1 MKKVVLKVFIAFMNL
16 CYRII
21 RVFVKPRH
29 QVTLVSRQSDRES
42 IDFCLLREAL
52 QRKDPA
58 LRVAVLPK
66 MLKKEHAVR
75 YFFHMFRQM
84 SAFAASRFVV
94 TDTYCILLSVLHH
107 RESLRKMQI
116 WHALAAVKKFGWQ
129 TVGRR
134 DGASETVAEVMQM
147 HRGYDWFACA
157 SRATA
162 AYFAE
167 GFGQD
172 PSKAVLLG
180 LPRIDYITQEDP
192 ERRNALRGAY
202 PQIQNGKKNIL
213 YVPTIRKHAAVDL
226 RPLIDAVDPAQY
238 NLIVKL
244 HPLDREA
251 AGTIE
256 EPHVILDCRFNS
268 YDWLEAAD
276 IVVSDYS
283 AFVLESTLR
292 EKPLYLYTYDL
303 EDYRRSTGI
312 NVEYEKEA
320 IGKYQFRDA
329 REMVKAFN
337 EPYDFGALLAFR
349 EKYIEVPLHGAA
361 DRMADFILEK
371 IREQE
376 KQD

>member
-1 MKKVVLKVFIAFMNL
+1 MKRAVLKVFIAFMNL
-16 CYRII
+16 CYRVI
-21 RVFVKPRH
+21 RLFVKPRH

-42 IDFCLLREAL
+42 IDFRLLREAL
-52 QRKDPA
+52 QRKDPE
-58 LRVAVLPK
+58 LVVVVLPK
-66 MLKKEHAVR
+66 MLKKERAVG

-84 SAFAASRFVV
+84 GAFARSRFVV

-116 WHALAAVKKFGWQ
+116 WHAIAAVKQFGWQ

-162 AYFAE
+162 AFFAE

-172 PSKAVLLG
+172 LSRAVLLG
-180 LPRIDYITQEDP
+180 LPRIDYITKEDP
-192 ERRNALRGAY
+192 ERLRALREAY
-202 PQIQNGKKNIL
+202 PQIQNGKKNVL
-213 YVPTIRKHAAVDL
+213 YVPTIRKHAAIDL
-226 RPLIDAVDPAQY
+226 WPLIDAVDPERY

-244 HPLDREA
+244 HPLDRAA
-251 AGTIE
+251 AGTIRE
-256 EPHVILDCRFNS
+256 SHVIMDSRFNS

-292 EKPLYLYTYDL
+292 ERPLYLYTYDL
-303 EDYRRSTGI
+303 EEYRRTTGI
-312 NVEYEKEA
+312 NMEYEKEA

-329 REMVKAFN
+329 GEMVKAFE
-337 EPYDFGALLAFR
+337 EPYDFRALRAFR

>member
-1 MKKVVLKVFIAFMNL
+1 MKRVVLKVFIAFMNL
-16 CYRII
+16 CYRVI
-21 RVFVKPRH
+21 RIFVKPRH

-42 IDFCLLREAL
+42 IDFRLLREAL
-52 QRKDPA
+52 QRKDPE
-58 LRVAVLPK
+58 LEVVVLPK
-66 MLKKEHAVR
+66 MLKKDRAVG

-84 SAFAASRFVV
+84 GAFARSRFVV

-116 WHALAAVKKFGWQ
+116 WHAIAAVKQFGWQ

-162 AYFAE
+162 AFFAE

-172 PSKAVLLG
+172 LSKAVLLG
-180 LPRIDYITQEDP
+180 LPRIDYITKEDP
-192 ERRNALRGAY
+192 ERLRALREAY
-202 PQIQNGKKNIL
+202 PQIQNGKKNVL
-213 YVPTIRKHAAVDL
+213 YVPTIRKHAAIDL
-226 RPLIDAVDPAQY
+226 WPLID
-238 NLIVKL
+238 
-244 HPLDREA
+244 
-251 AGTIE
+251 G
-256 EPHVILDCRFNS
+256 RFSS

-292 EKPLYLYTYDL
+292 ERPLYLYTYDL
-303 EDYRRSTGI
+303 EEYRRTTGI
-312 NVEYEKEA
+312 NMEYEKEA

-329 REMVKAFN
+329 GEMVKAFE
-337 EPYDFGALLAFR
+337 EPYDFRALRAFR